1 MVNKRKGVE
10 PAKLIGAPMR
20 KGSRQRRR
28 MTSFFSSKSMNASLR
43 LNLMGHVLQL
53 STIRTTNSHRVEDEI
68 SLPDSFHGDYANGWG
83 QHAVQGNHSSP
94 LLSSQTNDF
103 IVLNTTRK
111 AEPTCQAIIP
121 QYAVKD
127 SSQHPSVFDSRSYKN
142 WYGKRN

>member
-53 STIRTTNSHRVEDEI
+53 STIAPPTLIELRMKSHSAVFTTIMLMDGGSMQCRGTTHLPSSHLRRMT
-68 SLPDSFHGDYANGWG
+68 
-83 QHAVQGNHSSP
+83 
-94 LLSSQTNDF
+94 LSCSIRQERQSQLVRPGHYTAICRGRCF
-103 IVLNTTRK
+103 TTSIRFRLEVL
-111 AEPTCQAIIP
+111 
-121 QYAVKD
+121 
-127 SSQHPSVFDSRSYKN
+127 
-142 WYGKRN
+142 